1 MRICNVQGGIE
12 KILEQNELM
21 LEKHHQEEF
30 KGMARAMDDTEKLIV
45 LKTIPSPALID
56 ELLRRV
62 TLLEDR
68 DKAIKSLFNIKE

>member
-1 MRICNVQGGIE
+1 MQGGIE